1 MAATRSRRR
10 RRHRPHATV
19 HKPTGTFHPRVQAI
33 GPDHFGIVA
42 VDCAKARCKW
52 LLADFYGNVLIPP
65 TTLPV
70 SRPDLDA
77 ALDLLRRT
85 AAQHQ
90 LRDLVVAVER
100 TGRYHHPVLH
110 AFRAAGYD
118 ARVVHPFATKQLRQP
133 ADPGNKTDDTDLAA
147 IHRAAVNGFAL
158 CEAPRDEFWTG
169 LQLLIRHRRD
179 LVWKISTLY

>member
-1 MAATRSRRR
+1 SPTPAPPPRRR
-10 RRHRPHATV
+10 RRHLPHATV

-90 LRDLVVAVER
+90 LRDL
-100 TGRYHHPVLH
+100 
-110 AFRAAGYD
+110 
-118 ARVVHPFATKQLRQP
+118 P
-133 ADPGNKTDDTDLAA
+133 APLDPTS
-147 IHRAAVNGFAL
+147 
-158 CEAPRDEFWTG
+158 P
-169 LQLLIRHRRD
+169 
-179 LVWKISTLY
+179 